1 MQRLSRLLLALFLLV
16 AAGPA
21 VAADYYMVMFGSQ
34 TPENTART
42 SHTFATFVRMDD
54 GELTEELTVSWLP
67 APGYFGPEYRM
78 PPVAIV
84 PGKNYTLD
92 ETIRFSPRRRTSFWG
107 PYEISAALYERA
119 ARRVAYL
126 DRGVTSYKMMNLARG
141 RLRDAPLRN
150 QPGGAINCI
159 MAVSDI
165 GGFLDTGTAWGVD
178 ASRRVL
184 NFLARDVL
192 DPLSPALAHP
202 EVAAAMDLYRRIGR

>member
-1 MQRLSRLLLALFLLV
+1 MQRLSRFLLALFLLV
-16 AAGPA
+16 
-21 VAADYYMVMFGSQ
+21 VAAPGLAAERFMVMFAAE

-42 SHTFATFVRMDD
+42 SHTFATFVTMEH
-54 GELTEELTVSWLP
+54 GTVTEELTVSWLP
-67 APGYFGPEYRM
+67 APGYFGPEYSM
-78 PPVAIV
+78 PPLAIV

-92 ETIRFSPRRRTSFWG
+92 ETIRLSPRRRTSFWG
-107 PYEISAALYERA
+107 PYEISDSLYERA

-126 DRGVTSYKMMNLARG
+126 ERRVTSYKMTNVARG

-165 GGFLDTGTAWGVD
+165 GGYLDTGTAWGIN
-178 ASRRVL
+178 ASSQVL
-184 NFLARDVL
+184 SFLARDVL
-192 DPLSPALAHP
+192 DPLRPALAHP